1 MRVNAR
7 FEGAAEQQVDYLAK
21 TMALS
26 VSEVL
31 RLSVENYYR
40 QVRGEQPALRHF
52 GKHIGRYNSGRA
64 DISARYKETVTR
76 AVEAKHPRR
85 KK

>member
-7 FEGAAEQQVDYLAK
+7 FEGVAEQQVDYLAK
-21 TMALS
+21 TMDLS

-31 RLSVENYYR
+31 RLSVDNYYR

-52 GKHIGRYNSGRA
+52 GKHVGRYASGQT
-64 DISARYKETVTR
+64 DTSARYKTLV
-76 AVEAKHPRR
+76 AGVEDAKHPR